1 MNSKT
6 AKFLRRCAD
15 GRFREIV
22 ADGKQNRTEPY
33 TSEQE
38 AQIQNR
44 VRVQIKAIW
53 NRTPKSKRGAMRR
66 SWEAE
71 YQLY

>member
-22 ADGKQNRTEPY
+22 AEGRQNRIAPY
-33 TSEQE
+33 TSEEE
-38 AQIQNR
+38 AKIQNR

-53 NRTPKSKRGAMRR
+53 NRTPHSQRNNLRN